1 MSSPWKRSETSNPS
15 ARGLRDD
22 MRNRRSGQHS
32 PYRPKT
38 DSVASSVW
46 EEFNRLYIDEDR
58 GFHKGL
64 DDQLAE
70 QERLHKEAL
79 AIAAAEHE
87 RVRESAERARE
98 RVELEIERERKRREE
113 EELRVLDAARREK
126 VEREAA
132 ERKRLKEELERQAE
146 DQKKRLAEE
155 KDIETTRTRLAEQK
169 RREEEEAGQKKKQED
184 EERERKSKEQASSAA
199 AAATKA
205 TENAQAQPAAAAPS
219 TGTAIVAAA
228 APTTQP
234 GQGPPATHAHP
245 SPAPAQAQPTPSA
258 PVNQIVQSG
267 APSLTNSAAEREA
280 THRRYL
286 GLHKRLKE
294 MRKYVVSESKK
305 SPALKKQLGDWRRKV
320 VQTVGQLTT
329 EKGGNR
335 KPLLDMTQ
343 TLQQAQQFSEPS
355 VDVSSY
361 IISTATDGSP
371 IPMSGAFIYLLNI
384 LSKSV
389 ISQLINE
396 ASVSPKIAEPIG
408 IMAVS
413 IFSQPLFKA
422 KDRTVSL
429 IDILLAKYHAVCP
442 ILWGIYGSEKT
453 AQGRT
458 RIGWWKED
466 GSWVGEQRHI
476 ERMTGLGAGYGALAL
491 RDFSKSKNDN
501 PYPPSN
507 YWKSLSYIVNTPPT
521 EAQPTHFYVLK
532 ALIDGY
538 IPRFVGFY
546 GQAGLV
552 ALRKALVD
560 FPAQAPRNPARDAVL
575 VMPETFKRD
584 LKLTL

>member
-219 TGTAIVAAA
+219 T
-228 APTTQP
+228 
-234 GQGPPATHAHP
+234 
-245 SPAPAQAQPTPSA
+245 AQAQPTPSA